1 MEPTDEPLQAA
12 ESADSTSSEP
22 AIPVPPRPATSEA
35 DPAPIA
41 DPESNTAPEGTAAV
55 APEPEPEP
63 PSAAEV
69 AAADTAPDPV
79 IASTVT
85 IPAQDNQDNTEQEG
99 GGEWN
104 LLVEKIKAWI
114 DSNAL
119 GSLWTQAQLP
129 LRVIGGVI
137 LFVIV
142 STIYSGILGTINKV
156 PLAPGLLELFGL
168 IWLVNYASSNLVRS
182 SDRKRVIDALGSTWN
197 KIVGR

>member
-1 MEPTDEPLQAA
+1 MEPSDDPLQAA
-12 ESADSTSSEP
+12 ESADTP
-22 AIPVPPRPATSEA
+22 ASPSANPVPPSPQVSEA
-35 DPAPIA
+35 EPVQGSPTESATPPEVEAVSEAEPAPA
-41 DPESNTAPEGTAAV
+41 LETAA
-55 APEPEPEP
+55 
-63 PSAAEV
+63 
-69 AAADTAPDPV
+69 TAPDPV

-85 IPAQDNQDNTEQEG
+85 IPAQENSTDA
-99 GGEWN
+99 GGEWD

-156 PLAPGLLELFGL
+156 PLAPGLLELFGV

>member
-1 MEPTDEPLQAA
+1 MEPSDDPLQAA
-12 ESADSTSSEP
+12 ESADTSASP
-22 AIPVPPRPATSEA
+22 SANPVPPSPQVSEA
-35 DPAPIA
+35 EPVQGSPAESATPPEVEAVSETEPAPA
-41 DPESNTAPEGTAAV
+41 PETFATAPEI
-55 APEPEPEP
+55 
-63 PSAAEV
+63 
-69 AAADTAPDPV
+69 V

-85 IPAQDNQDNTEQEG
+85 IPAQENSTDA
-99 GGEWN
+99 GGEWD

-156 PLAPGLLELFGL
+156 PLAPGLLELFGV

>member
-12 ESADSTSSEP
+12 ESADSPSSEP
-22 AIPVPPRPATSEA
+22 ASPVPPTPPATEA
-35 DPAPIA
+35 DPAPTA
-41 DPESNTAPEGTAAV
+41 DPESTTAPEATA
-55 APEPEPEP
+55 PLEPEP
-63 PSAAEV
+63 PAAAEV

-85 IPAQDNQDNTEQEG
+85 IPAKEQSDDG
-99 GGEWN
+99 GGEWD

-156 PLAPGLLELFGL
+156 PLAPGLLELFGV

>member
-1 MEPTDEPLQAA
+1 MEPSDDPLQAA
-12 ESADSTSSEP
+12 KSADTPASP
-22 AIPVPPRPATSEA
+22 LAIPVQPSPPVSDAEPAQGSPVESATPTEVEAVSEA
-35 DPAPIA
+35 QPAP
-41 DPESNTAPEGTAAV
+41 APKTAATV
-55 APEPEPEP
+55 
-63 PSAAEV
+63 
-69 AAADTAPDPV
+69 PDPV

-85 IPAQDNQDNTEQEG
+85 IPAQENSTDG
-99 GGEWN
+99 GGEWD

-114 DSNAL
+114 NSNAL

-142 STIYSGILGTINKV
+142 STVYSGILGTINKV
-156 PLAPGLLELFGL
+156 PLAPGLLELFGV

-182 SDRKRVIDALGSTWN
+182 SDRKRVIDAFGSTWN

>member
-1 MEPTDEPLQAA
+1 MEPTDEPRQAA
-12 ESADSTSSEP
+12 EPADNPEIASAT
-22 AIPVPPRPATSEA
+22 PVPPATPASEA
-35 DPAPIA
+35 EPAPIPN
-41 DPESNTAPEGTAAV
+41 PESTTAPEGTAAA
-55 APEPEPEP
+55 APEPP
-63 PSAAEV
+63 AVAEV

-85 IPAQDNQDNTEQEG
+85 IPAKEQSDDG
-99 GGEWN
+99 GGEWD

-129 LRVIGGVI
+129 LRLIGGVI
-137 LFVIV
+137 LFVLV
-142 STIYSGILGTINKV
+142 STIYGGILGTINKV
-156 PLAPGLLELFGL
+156 PLAPGLLELFGV

>member
-1 MEPTDEPLQAA
+1 MEPSDDPLQAA
-12 ESADSTSSEP
+12 ESADTP
-22 AIPVPPRPATSEA
+22 ASPSANPVPPSPQVSEA
-35 DPAPIA
+35 EPVQGSPTESATPPEVEAVSEAEPAP
-41 DPESNTAPEGTAAV
+41 APETAA
-55 APEPEPEP
+55 
-63 PSAAEV
+63 
-69 AAADTAPDPV
+69 TAPDPV

-85 IPAQDNQDNTEQEG
+85 IPAQENSTDA
-99 GGEWN
+99 GGEWD

-156 PLAPGLLELFGL
+156 PLAPGLLELFGV